1 MLDNLP
7 KSITMGELVPLMKN
21 CPQTREQSVYQH
33 GVSVFQ
39 NFLTILHVITG
50 AKKPPDKWR
59 IPDFCYKHD
68 IHTSAHLPDI
78 DIMREY
84 LIFHDCGKP
93 FVRMIDEEGRQ
104 HFPNHAQ
111 ASKHIWLLADGSKR
125 AANLMAMDMD
135 AHLLRAD
142 GIQEFSSRP
151 EAFTLMMA
159 AVAEVHSN
167 AAMFGGFDGDSFKIK
182 IKRLAKNGK
191 TMFS

>member
-7 KSITMGELVPLMKN
+7 KSITMDELLPLMRD

-39 NFLTILHVITG
+39 HFLTLLHVITG
-50 AKKPPDKWR
+50 AKKSPDKWR
-59 IPDFCYKHD
+59 IPDFCYKYG

-93 FVRMIDEEGRQ
+93 FVRTIDEEGKH

-111 ASKHIWLLADGSKR
+111 ASKHIWLLAGGSKY

-167 AAMFGGFDGDSFKIK
+167 ASMFGGFDSDSFKIK
-182 IKRLAKNGK
+182 IKRLVKNGK
-191 TMFS
+191 AMFS